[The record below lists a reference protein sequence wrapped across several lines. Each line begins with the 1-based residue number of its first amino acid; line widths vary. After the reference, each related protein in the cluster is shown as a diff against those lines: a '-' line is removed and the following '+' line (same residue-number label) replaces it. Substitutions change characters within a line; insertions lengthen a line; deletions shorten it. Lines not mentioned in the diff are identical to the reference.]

1 VRGVATIR
9 ICQDAD
15 RDAILAIVNAA
26 AEAYR
31 GVIPADRWHE
41 PYMPADEL
49 DGEIAAGVEF
59 WGYEDDGG
67 ELVGVMGI
75 QRVED
80 VHLIRHAYVLP
91 DRQGRGIGGELI
103 KELVA
108 SREGPLLVGTW
119 AAAEWAIR
127 FYERH
132 GFELVPPEV
141 KSELLQTYWTIPE
154 RQIETSVVLTRPSF
168 IAIELHRGYAAFSRG
183 DFDEAARRFH
193 PDVVV
198 QPSGGQAPIEG
209 FDKVRQWFEPD
220 AFEQQVSDIVDF
232 TQAGDKILVR
242 LRSQIVGAG
251 SGIELDFLSWAVFTF
266 DAAGLVTR
274 IQIFFEHEEAEARK
288 AAGLA

>member
-1 VRGVATIR
+1 VRNVAVIR
-9 ICQDAD
+9 PCREEERGAV
-15 RDAILAIVNAA
+15 LAIVNAA

-49 DGEIAAGVEF
+49 DAEIATGVEF
-59 WGYEDDGG
+59 WVYEDGG

-75 QRVED
+75 QQVQD

-108 SREGPLLVGTW
+108 SRGGPLLVGTW

-132 GFELVPPEV
+132 GFELAPPEV
-141 KSELLQTYWTIPE
+141 KSELLRTYWSIPE
-154 RQIETSVVLTRPSF
+154 RQIDTSVVLTRPSF
-168 IAIELHRGYAAFSRG
+168 IEVELQRGYAAFSRG
-183 DFDEAARRFH
+183 DFEEAARRFH
-193 PDVVV
+193 PDIVVV
-198 QPSGGQAPIEG
+198 PSGGQSPIEG
-209 FDKVRQWFEPD
+209 LDSVRRWFEPD
-220 AFEQQVSDIVDF
+220 AFEQQQSEIVEF
-232 TQAGDKILVR
+232 TPAGDKILVR
-242 LRSQIVGAG
+242 LRSRIVGAG
-251 SGIELDFLSWAVFTF
+251 SGIELDFHSWAVFTF
-266 DAAGLVTR
+266 DEAGLVTR
-274 IQIFFEHEEAEARK
+274 IQLFFDHEEAVARK